1 MLVRET
7 LYGGQLT
14 LSTQLIKHNHLII
27 PPTGPAIQ
35 FGNFG
40 KLWKLITFIHLF
52 FTELFPL
59 SEKLTHAACL
69 VTLANAPLK
78 IRESMKAQFS

>member
-27 PPTGPAIQ
+27 PPTDPAIQ
-35 FGNFG
+35 F
-40 KLWKLITFIHLF
+40 LWKLITFIHLF
-52 FTELFPL
+52 FTELFPF